1 MKLIYFTFITFI
13 FFFYAHGKLNI
24 DIFQKLVNIDI
35 EYINVYK
42 NDIEKKYM
50 KKPDSLIYEHV
61 SKYINLKNN
70 YVEIVIKG
78 KLKNV
83 QDKLAESFLFL
94 MPYHEAYQGTNLYVL
109 DEKGNILKHN
119 ILKDTKDIEE
129 MNMDSFNH
137 HVDISN
143 FNIKVYE
150 IILSRKLK
158 LEESVL
164 VELSYTLGQPYFPY
178 PLDIDFIDK
187 QNVLF
192 YLSSKILLPY
202 KVEKYERIDITL
214 CEDCHI
220 VNLDDTCFLK
230 DLKKINEKNYIVE
243 YEHNIE
249 SFNLGNK
256 ILLYFVCDYN
266 LGYFEKVI
274 KNINISSLGY
284 IYEKE
289 EYFLKNNAAKINKF
303 DRYVLSDYES
313 RYTSSGG
320 STTESINGS
329 DNMEFIN
336 MKTKNDTVNNI
347 PIKNISNPNFPTN
360 KTQNHNSIIYSLQ
373 SNISYNIYDYNYF
386 DDLGKIYLI
395 RGEEI
400 YDDKKKKNI
409 LKFDVKPRYPLLGG
423 WKFHFFN
430 TFYHYSNLYKIKNK
444 RNVYAYKVDISPTIK
459 SFYIKQLNI
468 NICLPSYSHDILINN
483 DNLKN
488 NLHVQTTKK
497 KEWIDFFSERNVVQ
511 LHIHKFF
518 PSSDE
523 KYMNNFLVM
532 YNLPI
537 THIFIK
543 PLILIIITFFIIL
556 LSFIIKH
563 ISFNFNTVNENE
575 IEKEKI
581 DQQLFYEKSKELYEN
596 LSFISDKLIQSVN
609 CLKGKKKKENSEILT
624 KLEEKWT
631 YDFIIY
637 TKEFYRLFEYS
648 DKKYELQD
656 YVDKCFNYHAVVKNF
671 FQAQIIHNLN
681 VNLNEIAKAEKD
693 LLLLLKYN

>member
-1 MKLIYFTFITFI
+1 MKLIYVTFITFV
-13 FFFYAHGKLNI
+13 FFIYVHGKLNI

-50 KKPDSLIYEHV
+50 KKLDSLIFEHV

-83 QDKLAESFLFL
+83 QDTLGESFLFL
-94 MPYHEAYQGTNLYVL
+94 LPYHEAYQGTNLYAL
-109 DEKGNILKHN
+109 DEEGNILKHN

-129 MNMDSFNH
+129 MNIDSFNYD
-137 HVDISN
+137 VDISN

-158 LEESVL
+158 LEENVL

-192 YLSSKILLPY
+192 YISSKILLPY
-202 KVEKYERIDITL
+202 EVEKYERIHIKL

-220 VNLDDTCFLK
+220 VNLDDAYFLK
-230 DLKKINEKNYIVE
+230 DIKKINDKNYIIE
-243 YEHNIE
+243 YQHNIK
-249 SFNLGNK
+249 SFDLGNK
-256 ILLYFVCDYN
+256 VLLYFMCDYN

-274 KNINISSLGY
+274 KNINISSVGY

-289 EYFLKNNAAKINKF
+289 EYFLKNNSAKINKF
-303 DRYVLSDYES
+303 DRYILSDYES
-313 RYTSSGG
+313 RYTSPGG
-320 STTESINGS
+320 SITGTINS
-329 DNMEFIN
+329 TDNIGFIN
-336 MKTKNDTVNNI
+336 VEKKNDIVNNI
-347 PIKNISNPNFPTN
+347 PIKNISNSKFPTN
-360 KTQNHNSIIYSLQ
+360 KTYNHNSIIYSLE
-373 SNISYNIYDYNYF
+373 SKINYNIYDYNYF

-400 YDDKKKKNI
+400 YDDEKKKNI

-430 TFYHYSNLYKIKNK
+430 TFYHYSNLYKMKNK
-444 RNVYAYKVDISPTIK
+444 SNGYAYKVDISPTIK

-468 NICLPSYSHDILINN
+468 NICLPSYSHDILINKN
-483 DNLKN
+483 NLKN

-497 KEWIDFFSERNVVQ
+497 KEWIDLFSERNVVQ
-511 LHIHKFF
+511 LQIDKFF
-518 PSSDE
+518 PYTDE

-543 PLILIIITFFIIL
+543 PLILIIITFFLVL

-563 ISFNFNTVNENE
+563 ISFNFNTVNENQ

-596 LSFISDKLIQSVN
+596 LSYISDKLIQSVN
-609 CLKGKKKKENSEILT
+609 CLKGKEKKENSEILT

-656 YVDKCFNYHAVVKNF
+656 YVDKCFNYHAVVKKF
-671 FQAQIIHNLN
+671 FEAQIIHNLN